1 MAIPVGYQL
10 HLDPLLGLTGTAW
23 LDQSLNAND
32 YTFFSGIYGY
42 WPTPGA
48 ILFNRDSPVNQAAQ
62 NAIPGTIPIGTS
74 AYTIVAWVKIGQQE
88 YNSDYVEIY
97 GVRFNAN
104 SSSSL
109 SRSVILRVQ
118 GIDTGPGGA
127 IVCTP
132 RVDNETGDRR
142 TASSGN
148 STYFNYNRWA
158 MITAT
163 KAASG
168 TVVSQKLYVN
178 GVEFTAYT
186 GSNGTNVVNTLVSNA
201 NSRISV
207 SSRTPSTSNATPWLC
222 GQLWVYDSQLSAGD
236 LLTIYN
242 DTKSRYETDLIPID
256 KVRIVLDPSNGLSGT
271 AWNSQDGN
279 AQSFTFNNTS
289 YTYDSSNGSILLPN
303 GTTANKNTLPGELTV
318 AADPLSISAWVKIQ
332 QTEIAGDQ
340 FNIFC
345 VGRTATNSMVNLLA
359 TDNLISGVRGLR
371 LAVFNI
377 GGIRLSNATPDILQ
391 YDTWYHVTYTKPNN
405 GNVSSQK
412 LYINGVEV
420 SSYYTESG
428 TSTVNISLA
437 AGNNPRIRVNDNL
450 ASGLRSNT
458 PGNLGQLWVYNTEL
472 TAQQALNIYDST
484 VDRYYPPVPPEPKS
498 NGRSFQQGFNG

>member
-32 YTFFSGIYGY
+32 YTFFSGNYGY

-74 AYTIVAWVKIGQQE
+74 AITVVAWVKIAQE
-88 YNSDYVEIY
+88 VINSDYVEIF
-97 GVRFNAN
+97 GIRFNAN
-104 SSSSL
+104 SNPAL

-132 RVDNETGDRR
+132 QVQNEVGDRR
-142 TASSGN
+142 TANSGN
-148 STYFNYNRWA
+148 STYFNYNTWA

-178 GVEFTAYT
+178 GIEFTSYASSFY
-186 GSNGTNVVNTLVSNA
+186 GTNVVNTLVSNA

-207 SSRTPSTSNATPWLC
+207 SSRSPSNYTNETPWLC

-256 KVRIVLDPSNGLSGT
+256 KVKVVLDPSNGLSGT
-271 AWNSQDGN
+271 AWKSQDGN

-289 YTYDSSNGSILLPN
+289 YTYDPVDGSLLLPI
-303 GTTANKNTLPGELTV
+303 GTIANKNTLPGELLV
-318 AADPLSISAWVKIQ
+318 ASDPLSISAWVKVQ
-332 QTEIAGDQ
+332 QTDPNSDQ
-340 FNIFC
+340 FTVFV
-345 VGRTATNSMVNLLA
+345 VGKNANNK
-359 TDNLISGVRGLR
+359 II
-371 LAVFNI
+371 NI
-377 GGIRLSNATPDILQ
+377 GINRILVSGQ
-391 YDTWYHVTYTKPNN
+391 YYLLPFVQNYSSSKYVNSPADAMDYDTWYHITYTKPSF
-405 GNVSSQK
+405 GNVNSQK
-412 LYINGVEV
+412 IYINGVECT
-420 SSYYTESG
+420 SYSTTGG
-428 TSTVNISLA
+428 TNLIDLEVTGAS
-437 AGNNPRIRVNDNL
+437 NPRIRINESL
-450 ASGLRSNT
+450 ASGYPSNT
-458 PGNLGQLWVYNTEL
+458 SGNLGQFWTYNTEL
-472 TAQQALNIYDST
+472 TAQQALDIYNST
-484 VDRYYPPVPPEPKS
+484 VIRYYPPVPPS
-498 NGRSFQQGFNG
+498 RSFAQGFNG

>member
-32 YTFFSGIYGY
+32 YTLFDGRYGY

-48 ILFNRDSPVNQAAQ
+48 ILFNRETPQQQAAQ
-62 NAIPGTIPIGTS
+62 NSIPGTIPIGTS
-74 AYTIVAWVKIGQQE
+74 AITIVAWVKIAEQE
-88 YNSDYVEIY
+88 FNSDYVEIY

-104 SSSSL
+104 ASSTL

-118 GIDTGPGGA
+118 GQDNGPGGA

-132 RVDNETGDRR
+132 RVDNEQGGRR
-142 TASSGN
+142 TANSGN
-148 STYFNYNRWA
+148 STYFNYNTWA
-158 MITAT
+158 MIAVT
-163 KAASG
+163 KASSG

-186 GSNGTNVVNTLVSNA
+186 GDYGTNVVNTLVSNA
-201 NSRISV
+201 NSRINV
-207 SSRTPSTSNATPWLC
+207 SSRSPSTTNTTPWLC
-222 GQLWVYDSQLSAGD
+222 GQLWVYNSQLSAGD

-242 DTKSRYETDLIPID
+242 DTKSRYETDLVPINF
-256 KVRIVLDPSNGLSGT
+256 VRIVLDPGNGLSGT
-271 AWNSQDGN
+271 AWKSQDGN

-289 YTYDSSNGSILLPN
+289 YTYDSANGSILLPN
-303 GTTANKNTLPGELTV
+303 GTISNKNSTGELTV
-318 AADPLSISAWVKIQ
+318 ATDPLSISAWVKIQ

-345 VGRTATNSMVNLLA
+345 VGRTATNSMVNLMVQ
-359 TDNLISGVRGLR
+359 DNNIGGVRGLR
-371 LAVFNI
+371 LAVYNV

-391 YDTWYHVTYTKPNN
+391 YDTWYHVTYTKPLG

-420 SSYYTESG
+420 SSYSTSSG

-450 ASGLRSNT
+450 GSGYPSNT

-484 VDRYYPPVPPEPKS
+484 VDRYYPAPPPEPKS